1 MTDNK
6 IREIRVIRENPRF
19 RRYPEYKE
27 SGVEWIGE
35 IPRHWEIL
43 KAKHVGS
50 SNPPKN
56 NPKTARL
63 KDKLVVFLPMER
75 VHTNGTIDQELRL
88 PYSQLKNGYTYFEEG
103 DILIAKVTP
112 CFENGKIVHIKNLAT
127 SVGFGST
134 EFIVIR
140 PDLQRVFPPFLYYI
154 LRSDPLRSIG
164 KHFMTSAIGLKR
176 VPTEFVENFQI
187 PIPVYQEQAQIA
199 NFLDRKTEQI
209 DELIRIKERRIEL
222 LQEQRTALIN
232 QAVTKGLD
240 PNVEMKLSGVEWIG
254 EIPAHWKVLR
264 TKHVGS
270 SNPSKNNTKTACLKD
285 ELVVFLPMERVHT
298 DGTTDQELRLPYS
311 QLKNG
316 YTYFEEGD
324 ILIAKVTPCFEN
336 GKIVHIKNLATSVGF
351 GSTEF
356 IVIRPDLQKVFPPF
370 LHYILYNA
378 PLRSIGKHFMTSAIG
393 LKRVPTEFVEN
404 FRIPIPTYQE
414 QTQIADFLDH
424 KTQQIDELIAIE
436 HRKIERLKEYRQS
449 LISEAVTGKIDVQGA
464 V

>member
-1 MTDNK
+1 MSSWRNITVGNLGEVITGYTPPTKNTEYFGDKYPFITPTD
-6 IREIRVIRENPRF
+6 I
-19 RRYPEYKE
+19 
-27 SGVEWIGE
+27 
-35 IPRHWEIL
+35 
-43 KAKHVGS
+43 
-50 SNPPKN
+50 
-56 NPKTARL
+56 
-63 KDKLVVFLPMER
+63 
-75 VHTNGTIDQELRL
+75 TIDSRTVQTERFLSQKGYEYNKNRL
-88 PYSQLKNGYTYFEEG
+88 LPPNAVCVTC
-103 DILIAKVTP
+103 IA
-112 CFENGKIVHIKNLAT
+112 
-127 SVGFGST
+127 
-134 EFIVIR
+134 
-140 PDLQRVFPPFLYYI
+140 
-154 LRSDPLRSIG
+154 SIG
-164 KHFMTSAIGLKR
+164 KICMTTVPSVTNQQINSIVVNQDKYDPCFIYYLLLTQTDIIQSVANSATTPIVNKSTFASINVC
-176 VPTEFVENFQI
+176 VPPLPTQT
-187 PIPVYQEQAQIA
+187 QIA
-199 NFLDRKTEQI
+199 NFLDRKTGQI
-209 DELIRIKERRIEL
+209 DELIRIKDRQIEL

-240 PNVEMKLSGVEWIG
+240 PNVEMKPSGVEWIG

-298 DGTTDQELRLPYS
+298 DGTIDQELRRPYS

-336 GKIVHIKNLATSVGF
+336 GKIIHIKNLATSIGF

-370 LHYILYNA
+370 LHYIFYNA

-393 LKRVPTEFVEN
+393 LKRVPTEFVES

-414 QTQIADFLDH
+414 QTQIANFLDR
-424 KTQQIDELIAIE
+424 KTEQIDELIATE
-436 HRKIERLKEYRQS
+436 QRKIELLKEYRQS
-449 LISEAVTGKIDVQGA
+449 LISEAVTGKIDVRNE